1 MPLRLQKR
9 FLESDGGKA
18 KQCIG
23 ASRLPERE
31 VACRLGSSIIK
42 NASPKK
48 AKQCELI
55 MSLLEANAKS
65 KVMSEFDAARL
76 KAERKQ
82 KPPEMAKLWKIPHK
96 QPEFNLIDIKNA
108 RKSSLL
114 GTSDV
119 SN

>member
-9 FLESDGGKA
+9 FLDSDGGKA
-18 KQCIG
+18 
-23 ASRLPERE
+23 E
-31 VACRLGSSIIK
+31 
-42 NASPKK
+42 
-48 AKQCELI
+48 QCELI

-65 KVMSEFDAARL
+65 KVMSEFNAVRL

-82 KPPEMAKLWKIPHK
+82 KPPEMANFKLWKIFHK
-96 QPEFNLIDIKNA
+96 QFDLIDIKNA

-119 SN
+119 SMDSKRKFS